1 MELLNL
7 APAFEERRNRQD
19 LIEVFKMFRGFSKVS
34 LQELFMFHVNSKG
47 TRGHS
52 CKLVKTRCTRDIT
65 TYFFSNKVIN
75 RWNSLDQRTVDA
87 SSINVCKSRL
97 IYIRDNR
104 MGFFMD

>member
-1 MELLNL
+1 ML
-7 APAFEERRNRQD
+7 
-19 LIEVFKMFRGFSKVS
+19 RGFSKVS
-34 LQELFMFHVNSKG
+34 LQELFVLDVNSKG

-65 TYFFSNKVIN
+65 KYFFFQIELLTDGS
-75 RWNSLDQRTVDA
+75 NSLDQRTVDA
-87 SSINVCKSRL
+87 SSINVFKSRL

>member
-1 MELLNL
+1 ML
-7 APAFEERRNRQD
+7 D
-19 LIEVFKMFRGFSKVS
+19 
-34 LQELFMFHVNSKG
+34 VNSKG

-65 TYFFSNKVIN
+65 KYFFSNRVIN

-87 SSINVCKSRL
+87 SSINVFKSRL
-97 IYIRDNR
+97 IYITDNR